1 LLPTFIGIG
10 AQRAGT
16 TWAYNCLVEHPDVFM
31 TKKKELHFFYVN
43 YERGLPWYE
52 EQFAEAGGRPARGE
66 ITPDYLYHDAA
77 LQNIAR
83 DVPDVRLF
91 VILRNPV
98 DRALSQ
104 YALHK
109 DRVGGASF
117 ASVARPDSEFVDR
130 GLYFKHLK
138 VVYSHFAP
146 ERVKVMLYD
155 DLERTPAAFVSELYE
170 FVGVDPDFRPASL
183 RTRYN
188 RVIYPG
194 LQRKLLDS
202 RMGWLIDAVKA
213 SRLGDWIRGRHSGH
227 RRDGDEAKPSDVG
240 RLVEYFQDDVACLA
254 QMLDRDLSH
263 WLR

>member
-1 LLPTFIGIG
+1 
-10 AQRAGT
+10 
-16 TWAYNCLVEHPDVFM
+16 VEHPDVFM
-31 TKKKELHFFYVN
+31 TKKKEMHFFYVN
-43 YERGLPWYE
+43 YGRGLPWYE
-52 EQFAEAGGRPARGE
+52 EQFAEAGNKSARGE
-66 ITPDYLYHDAA
+66 ITPDYLYHEAA
-77 LQNIAR
+77 LRNIAR
-83 DVPDVRLF
+83 DLPDVRLF
-91 VILRNPV
+91 VVLRNPV

-104 YALHK
+104 YALHR

-117 ASVARPDSEFVDR
+117 ASVATPGSEFVDR
-130 GLYFKHLK
+130 GLYFKHLQ

-170 FVGVDPDFRPASL
+170 FVGVDPGFRPASL

-194 LQRKLLDS
+194 LQRTLLDS
-202 RMGWLIDAVKA
+202 RMGWLIEAVKA
-213 SRLGDWIRGRHSGH
+213 SRLGDWIRGRHSGQ
-227 RRDGDEAKPSDVG
+227 RRDEEEALPGDLG
-240 RLVEYFQDDVACLA
+240 RLVEYFRDDVSRLG